1 MSRNAHRSVRL
12 DIWVE
17 ISIVEPS
24 ELGGMDNKFSES
36 ALISDRAMIVYA
48 THGLARVHP
57 SKKSSHQAGISINF
71 ATIEFISLQER
82 ATNTILPH

>member
-1 MSRNAHRSVRL
+1 MSQNAHRSVRL

-36 ALISDRAMIVYA
+36 ALIPDRAIRARRAVIKRVYR
-48 THGLARVHP
+48 L
-57 SKKSSHQAGISINF
+57 
-71 ATIEFISLQER
+71 
-82 ATNTILPH
+82 ILRP